1 MRRMAWIPGLLLLLL
16 VTAARGE
23 GHPVSM
29 WLVTGES
36 NRVYLLGSVHLLR
49 REDHPLPGIF
59 GDAYDDAEELY
70 MEIDMDDV
78 DPLAMQATVN
88 RLGLLG
94 DDESLRD
101 LMGEDLYA
109 RALVAAE
116 AMDIPLD
123 LLDRA
128 EPGFAALTVEQ
139 LALSRIG
146 FNPAHGVEM
155 HMLTKAGRDS
165 KPVHGFETIEQQ
177 LGLLD
182 GLSLDAQRDLLMQ
195 TLDEGANIREIM
207 DQLIEAWRNGDTA
220 FLEEQLL
227 AEIVKYPELYKTIV
241 ADRNRNWVNTIDNL
255 LGDDQDYL
263 VVVGALHLVGEDGV
277 PALLAARGF
286 GVSQMHEPGMN

>member
-1 MRRMAWIPGLLLLLL
+1 
-16 VTAARGE
+16 
-23 GHPVSM
+23 
-29 WLVTGES
+29 
-36 NRVYLLGSVHLLR
+36 VHLLR

-78 DPLAMQATVN
+78 DPLAMQATIN
-88 RLGLLG
+88 RLGMLG

-101 LMGEDLYA
+101 LMGENLYA

-123 LLDRA
+123 MLERA
-128 EPGFAALTVEQ
+128 EPWFAALTVEQ
-139 LALSRIG
+139 LVLTRIG

-155 HMLTKAGRDS
+155 HMLTRAGRDG

-182 GLSLDAQRDLLMQ
+182 GLSLDAQHDLLMQ
-195 TLDEGANIREIM
+195 TLDEGANIREMM
-207 DQLIEAWRNGDTA
+207 DQLIEAWRNGNTD
-220 FLEEQLL
+220 FLEQQLL
-227 AEIVKYPELYKTIV
+227 AEIAKYPELYETIV

-277 PALLAARGF
+277 PALLEARGF
-286 GVSQMHEPGMN
+286 GVSQMHQPGKN

>member
-1 MRRMAWIPGLLLLLL
+1 M
-16 VTAARGE
+16 
-23 GHPVSM
+23 
-29 WLVTGES
+29 
-36 NRVYLLGSVHLLR
+36 
-49 REDHPLPGIF
+49 
-59 GDAYDDAEELY
+59 
-70 MEIDMDDV
+70 
-78 DPLAMQATVN
+78 N
-88 RLGLLG
+88 RLGLLS

-101 LMGEDLYA
+101 LMGEDLYT

-123 LLDRA
+123 MLERA
-128 EPGFAALTVEQ
+128 EPWFAAMTVEQ

-146 FNPAHGVEM
+146 FNPAHGIEM
-155 HMLTKAGRDS
+155 HMLQRAGRDG
-165 KPVHGFETIEQQ
+165 KPVRGFETIEQQ

-207 DQLIEAWRNGDTA
+207 DQLIEAWRTGDTA

-241 ADRNRNWVNTIDNL
+241 ADRNRNWTNTIDNL

-263 VVVGALHLVGEDGV
+263 VVVGALHLVGKDGV

-286 GVSQMHEPGMN
+286 GVSQMHEPGNN